1 MNVHRLAATIVVQ
14 APAKLNLFF
23 EILGQR
29 SDGYHEV
36 ETLMAPINLC
46 DTLTARL
53 AADGVYSLDCRWALP
68 AGENPPGQ
76 LPPAE
81 QNLATR
87 AVRLLAERTGSSQG
101 IALQLIKRIP
111 SAAGLG
117 GGSSDAAAAMMAA
130 NALWN
135 LNWDREAL
143 APLAAELGSDVPF
156 FLGRGAAVCRGRGE
170 VIEPLAGIAPL
181 HVVVVRPPEGLATAA
196 VYGRVQPTVQPRS
209 LGSLAESLVR
219 GDLRQAS
226 RSIYNRLEPA
236 AKTLSPWIER
246 MAREFAAQDCLA
258 AQMSGSGSAYFG
270 ICRHARHARRVA
282 RRLRSRDIGRVYA
295 VSTSN

>member
-1 MNVHRLAATIVVQ
+1 MNVHRLAATVVVQ

-23 EILGQR
+23 EILGKR
-29 SDGYHEV
+29 GDGYHEV

-46 DTLTARL
+46 DTLTARV
-53 AADGVYSLDCRWALP
+53 AEDGTFALTSRWALP
-68 AGENPPGQ
+68 VGEFPPGE

-81 QNLATR
+81 QNLAMR
-87 AVRLLAERTGSSQG
+87 AVRLLAQRSGTARG
-101 IALQLIKRIP
+101 ITLELIKRIP

-117 GGSSDAAAAMMAA
+117 GGSSDAAAALLAA
-130 NALWN
+130 NELWQ
-135 LNWDREAL
+135 LGWDRAAL
-143 APLAAELGSDVPF
+143 QPLAAELGSDVPF

-170 VIEPLAGIAPL
+170 VIEPLATAAPL

-196 VYGRVQPTVQPRS
+196 VYGRVQSAPQPRS
-209 LGSLAESLVR
+209 AGPLMESLAR
-219 GDLRQAS
+219 GDLRLVS
-226 RSIYNRLEPA
+226 RSIYNRLQPA
-236 AKTLSPWIER
+236 AETLSPWIER
-246 MAREFAAQDCLA
+246 LAREFAAQDCLA

-282 RRLRSRDIGRVYA
+282 RRLQSRDIGRVYA